1 MSRRTKPAAR
11 PAQTLKPHPDQESMM
26 SRIAEAL
33 RALRFGRI
41 EIMVQDGQIVLVEKH
56 ERQRIHRG

>member
-11 PAQTLKPHPDQESMM
+11 PVTNLKSPPDQDSMM
-26 SRIAEAL
+26 TRIAEAL

-56 ERQRIHRG
+56 ERERIHRG